1 MERELLLSSPWDP
14 GTGLVGMV
22 QSCGRGDSDLILG
35 SISLTRGWSNA
46 ETGFLERWSMPHA
59 CQCLK
64 KSRLDNALNN
74 RL

>member
-1 MERELLLSSPWDP
+1 MERELLISSPWDP
-14 GTGLVGMV
+14 VTGHVGIV
-22 QSCGRGDSDLILG
+22 QSCGRGDSDLVLG

-46 ETGFLERWSMPHA
+46 GTGFLERWSMPHA

-64 KSRLDNALNN
+64 KRHLDSALNT